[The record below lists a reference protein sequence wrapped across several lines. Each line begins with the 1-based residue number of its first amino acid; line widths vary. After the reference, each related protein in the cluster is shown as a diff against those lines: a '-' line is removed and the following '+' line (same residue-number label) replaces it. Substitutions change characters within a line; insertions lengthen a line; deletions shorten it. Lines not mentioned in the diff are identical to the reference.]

1 MTITQSSLWISR
13 PKANPTAKIRLF
25 CFPYAGGGALLY
37 RPWVES
43 LPAEIEVCSIQL
55 PGRENRLHEP
65 PIDTLDPV
73 LDLLL
78 PAIRPYLDEKPFAF
92 FGYSLGTL
100 VSFELARRLQQQGDM
115 LPLHLF
121 VAARRAPQIPSR
133 EAPLRDLSDAEF
145 MEELRRLK
153 GTPEA
158 VLQQSELMQLLLPL
172 LRADFMINELY
183 EYRDTPLLNCPI
195 SAFGGLRDEDIT
207 REDMDAWRAQTAQ
220 NFILRMIPG
229 DHFFIH
235 TARMALLQS
244 ICRDLAPY
252 L

>member
-13 PKANPTAKIRLF
+13 PKANPAAKIRLF

-37 RPWVES
+37 RPWVDT
-43 LPAEIEVCSIQL
+43 LPPDIEVCSVQL
-55 PGRENRLHEP
+55 PGRENRLQEP
-65 PIDTLDPV
+65 PFDRLEPLLEV
-73 LDLLL
+73 LA
-78 PAIRPYLDEKPFAF
+78 PAIAPYLDEKPFAF

-100 VSFELARRLQQQGDM
+100 VSFELARRLQQQGGPM
-115 LPLHLF
+115 PRHLF
-121 VAARRAPQIPSR
+121 VAARRAPQIPSS
-133 EAPLRDLSDAEF
+133 EPPLYELSDADF

-158 VLQQSELMQLLLPL
+158 VLDQAELMQLLLPL
-172 LRADFMINELY
+172 LRADFTINETY
-183 EYRDTPLLNCPI
+183 DYREAPPLSCPI
-195 SAFGGLRDEDIT
+195 SAFGGMRDEDVS
-207 REDMDAWRAQTAQ
+207 REDMDAWRVQTERG
-220 NFILRMIPG
+220 FTLRMIQG

-235 TARMALLQS
+235 TARMVLLQS